1 LATHSSAIKRH
12 KQGLKRKASNTA
24 VKSGIK
30 TAVKMVREAVNEKQA
45 ENAKTMLAKAVKLLD
60 RAVAKGVLHR
70 NNASRRMSR
79 LTKAVNSIGIE

>member
-1 LATHSSAIKRH
+1 
-12 KQGLKRKASNTA
+12 
-24 VKSGIK
+24 
-30 TAVKMVREAVNEKQA
+30 MVREAVNEKQA

-70 NNASRRMSR
+70 NNSSRRMSR